1 MRALPLQLL
10 TWGTA
15 TAAISSAVWLSS
27 TDQASLLCSI
37 SYRATSG
44 AVGIDLPLPD
54 APTRAG
60 PSSDPSSNAAKAQ
73 GSTS

>member
-27 TDQASLLCSI
+27 TDQGELLCSL
-37 SYRATSG
+37 SYHATSPAIG
-44 AVGIDLPLPD
+44 LELPLPD

-60 PSSDPSSNAAKAQ
+60 SSSEPSSHPAR

>member
-27 TDQASLLCSI
+27 TDQGELLCSI
-37 SYRATSG
+37 SYHATSPAIG
-44 AVGIDLPLPD
+44 LDLPLPD

-60 PSSDPSSNAAKAQ
+60 SPPPPSSHAAK
-73 GSTS
+73 GPTG